1 MFGAI
6 NNSLFLSISRS
17 LNRASQRASDSI
29 QRLASGSR
37 FVSPMDDPLNQRF
50 VERLDGQLRGM
61 QQAGYNIDKTLG
73 LVTQA
78 SDALQNME
86 DIATTLKD
94 LATQAADSS
103 ISSEDR
109 ALIEQEADIL
119 MEQFKSYST
128 NTSFDGFNLLNGS
141 FGSKTVQTGANAG
154 QNFSFSIGDAR
165 TTVLGKLSIVS
176 GGQDGGIFA
185 IGSSN
190 SLSINNV
197 YINASTDDG
206 YSTAGIGTSAL
217 SKVNAINAKSNETG
231 VTAEALATVQT
242 LYSDFAGAGTY
253 TGSFTDGD
261 FLINGVDITGT
272 IADASDLANA
282 INDHSSTTGVTA
294 SLNGSGEVVLTAE
307 DGRNIQ
313 LQISNAS
320 TNNIFDAFNVTEN
333 EGQSLFDGTGMAALS
348 SGSDGYAIGAIQI
361 YSSDK
366 IVIGGNAPEK
376 AIDITSGTYNLD
388 AGTSFQH
395 IDLSTAD
402 DAAFAVKILE
412 STVADISTLRANIDA
427 VHSRLSST
435 ANTLVQ
441 GETNLQTTIEAVGA
455 TDFALEIANLAMA
468 QFLQDASIASLA
480 QANVSLSKV
489 QDLLKPLKNTD

>member
-6 NNSLFLSISRS
+6 NNSLFMSISRS

-37 FVSPMDDPLNQRF
+37 FVSPTDDPINQRF
-50 VERLDGQLRGM
+50 VERLDSQLRGM
-61 QQAGYNIDKTLG
+61 YQAGYNIDKTLG
-73 LVTQA
+73 LVTEA
-78 SDALQNME
+78 SNALQNME
-86 DIATTLKD
+86 DIATSLKD

-119 MEQFKSYST
+119 MEQFQSYAS
-128 NTSFDGFNLLNGS
+128 NTSYDGFNLLNGS

-165 TTVLGKLSIVS
+165 STVLGKLSIIS
-176 GGQDGGIFA
+176 GAQDSGAYA
-185 IGSSN
+185 IGDTN
-190 SLSINNV
+190 SLQINNV

-206 YSTAGIGTSAL
+206 YSTAGIGVSAL
-217 SKVNAINAKSNETG
+217 SKANAINAKSNETG
-231 VTAEALATVQT
+231 VKAEALATIQT
-242 LYSDFAGAGTY
+242 LYSDFVGPGTY
-253 TGSFTDGD
+253 TGSLTDGD
-261 FLINGVDITGT
+261 FLINGVSITGT
-272 IADASDLANA
+272 IGDASQLADA

-294 SLNGSGEVVLTAE
+294 SIDGSGEIILEAE

-320 TNNIFDAFNVTEN
+320 TNNIFDVFDISAN
-333 EGQSLFDGTGMAALS
+333 EGGSLFDGTSMATLS
-348 SGSDGYAIGAIQI
+348 SGSDGYATGAIQL
-361 YSSDK
+361 YSSDR
-366 IVIGGNAPEK
+366 IVIGGTSPED
-376 AIDITSGTYNLD
+376 AIDITSGSYNLD

-402 DAAFAVKILE
+402 DASLAVKILE

-441 GETNLQTTIEAVGA
+441 SETNLETTKEAVGG

-468 QFLQDASIASLA
+468 QFLQDASVASLA
-480 QANVSLSKV
+480 QANVTLSKV
-489 QDLLKPLKNTD
+489 QDLLEPLKNTD